1 MIWSI
6 LSFLQEPSLITNL
19 ASPRSLPSPPPS
31 RISTQGQPTSEELV
45 GSNYRRSGSPIE
57 LALTP
62 PSKQPRIPHVLGKV
76 TLLFMD
82 VQIFINIFGQFLSV
96 CGVDSVK
103 TY

>member
-6 LSFLQEPSLITNL
+6 LSSLQEPSLITNL
-19 ASPRSLPSPPPS
+19 ASSRSLPSPPPS

-45 GSNYRRSGSPIE
+45 GSNYRRSGSPTE

-76 TLLFMD
+76 TLPFMD